1 MPRNRR
7 PRDREEKRDE
17 ILVAAAGL
25 FIEGGYDETSLAK
38 VAAAADVTT
47 TTIYWYFSDK
57 DALLVAVLDRLLE
70 QALADAAGLRS
81 QPWADQLLWSLERL
95 EQFKRLVT
103 VVHARSATSPAVD
116 TWHTGFHA
124 LMDSFMA
131 AGFRRTG
138 VPEDHLLPMTQIG
151 AFVIEG
157 LLMHGQSEAERR
169 AVIQTLASP
178 RFV

>member
-1 MPRNRR
+1 M
-7 PRDREEKRDE
+7 
-17 ILVAAAGL
+17 AAAGL

-81 QPWADQLLWSLERL
+81 QPWADQLLWALERL

-103 VVHARSATSPAVD
+103 VVHARSTTSPAID
-116 TWHTGFHA
+116 AWHTGFHA
-124 LMDSFMA
+124 LMDSFMV
-131 AGFRRTG
+131 AGFRRSG
-138 VPEDHLLPMTQIG
+138 VSEGDLLPMTQIG

-157 LLMHGQSEAERR
+157 LLMHGQNEAERR
-169 AVIQTLASP
+169 AVVETLT
-178 RFV
+178 RVR